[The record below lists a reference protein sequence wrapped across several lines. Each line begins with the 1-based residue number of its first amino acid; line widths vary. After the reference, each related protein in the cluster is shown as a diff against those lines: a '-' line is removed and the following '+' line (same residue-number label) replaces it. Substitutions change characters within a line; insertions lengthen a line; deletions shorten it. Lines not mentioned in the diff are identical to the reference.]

1 LKIARRLFLRWLR
14 GNASSGVGMSLQ
26 RGFAVKR
33 TRKLVASVFAAT
45 LLSVTA
51 AAPASAQPVVTG
63 GLINITIV
71 NVLNNNEVNVQ
82 VPIGIAANVC
92 GIQANVLALGNVQEP
107 VDCTASTTQNLPVA
121 FRP

>member
-1 LKIARRLFLRWLR
+1 
-14 GNASSGVGMSLQ
+14 MSLQ

-63 GLINITIV
+63 GLINITLV
-71 NVLNNNEVNVQ
+71 DVLSGNNVAVQ
-82 VPIGIAANVC
+82 VPVGIAANVC
-92 GIQANVLALGNVQEP
+92 DVNAAVLLAAVRDTGSARCNADAESIAWAMQK
-107 VDCTASTTQNLPVA
+107 Q
-121 FRP
+121 R